1 MLIPQLGQEG
11 PEQTH
16 ESAHT
21 QGRPAYTQTC
31 ACTLVHVYTQTQMK
45 GSASVRRKR
54 TPEGNLGIKEGMKSE
69 R

>member
-21 QGRPAYTQTC
+21 QGRPA
-31 ACTLVHVYTQTQMK
+31 YTQTQMK